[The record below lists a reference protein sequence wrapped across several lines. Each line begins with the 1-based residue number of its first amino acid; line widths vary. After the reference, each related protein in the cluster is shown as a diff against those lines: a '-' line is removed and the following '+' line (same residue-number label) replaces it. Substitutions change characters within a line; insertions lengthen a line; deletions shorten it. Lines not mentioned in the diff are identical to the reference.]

1 MKKSG
6 FAAILAIVIGAC
18 TGGAAIASWKLD
30 RLPDDDANDDKE
42 EKSEENTDEVKE
54 EVEDSAPDKTE
65 DKSEE
70 K

>member
-6 FAAILAIVIGAC
+6 IAAILATVIGAC

-30 RLPDDDANDDKE
+30 RLPDDANDDKE
-42 EKSEENTDEVKE
+42 EKSEEKTDEGSNE
-54 EVEDSAPDKTE
+54 QEDSAPETE
-65 DKSEE
+65 DNSEE

>member
-6 FAAILAIVIGAC
+6 IAAILATVIGAC

-30 RLPDDDANDDKE
+30 RLPDDEANDDKE
-42 EKSEENTDEVKE
+42 EKSEEKTDEVKE
-54 EVEDSAPDKTE
+54 EVEDSAPTEEAE

-70 K
+70 